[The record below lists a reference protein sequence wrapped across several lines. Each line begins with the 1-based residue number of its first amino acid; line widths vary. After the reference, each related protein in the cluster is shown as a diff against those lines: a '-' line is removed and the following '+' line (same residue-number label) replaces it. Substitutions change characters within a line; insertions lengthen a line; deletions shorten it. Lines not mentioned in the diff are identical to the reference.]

1 MSAAAKAGPSRGP
14 DAWRPT
20 KYLEPLHPDNEEVLE
35 QAAYQAAVTRLGGD
49 NRGTRR
55 YKPRR
60 TVDFQGGVIK
70 WRQVSGIALGPNSSP
85 PRPGAADRI
94 LIALTQLAKMKGL
107 PDYLPTIHPNPSDLI
122 GVSTAGGSG
131 SIQDQ
136 FKSSVAHA
144 DLLFSSCRRPHIGS
158 IRPHPSATTLSTPQS
173 TRNVRRPGSSACVP
187 DLSEDVTNHG

>member
-14 DAWRPT
+14 DAWHPT

-70 WRQVSGIALGPNSSP
+70 WRQVSWNLGPQ
-85 PRPGAADRI
+85 RPMSVLAGEGAADSNGMDTDCCYSARQDERV
-94 LIALTQLAKMKGL
+94 TGL
-107 PDYLPTIHPNPSDLI
+107 PPYDTSKSIRSDR
-122 GVSTAGGSG
+122 GE
-131 SIQDQ
+131 
-136 FKSSVAHA
+136 H
-144 DLLFSSCRRPHIGS
+144 CRRCRS
-158 IRPHPSATTLSTPQS
+158 I
-173 TRNVRRPGSSACVP
+173 
-187 DLSEDVTNHG
+187 